1 MPTLR
6 DHTKKALADT
16 EPDDAEAKKAL
27 DAAVEAPPPQR
38 RILTPIV
45 YCIVAAALVFVIF
58 LRKDPRAQ
66 TDSPE
71 LTQHAKGV
79 HLYLKGAGEPDSKA
93 MRFDFD
99 TIGARK

>member
-6 DHTKKALADT
+6 DHTKKALAET

-27 DAAVEAPPPQR
+27 EAATEAAPPQR
-38 RILTPIV
+38 RLAPALI
-45 YCIVAAALVFVIF
+45 YAAAAAALVFVLF
-58 LRKDPRAQ
+58 FRKGFHPD
-66 TDSPE
+66 
-71 LTQHAKGV
+71 TQPIAAPQAKGV
-79 HLYLKGAGEPDSKA
+79 HLYLKAAGEPDSKA